1 MLVKSVGLVYENV
14 IMLSLQRI
22 GLISSRF
29 AKNKLTL
36 YVVESNAKTGPV
48 RLLSNASETGIK
60 IQNSDL
66 QDITKKSEYVLEE
79 AVDFSLHGPSSGTA
93 NGVLDQEYHEYTVGD
108 DGKSG
113 APLGEKPQDVEL
125 EETSAAMN
133 CHSSVNLY
141 SCMQTNVPEPCNTDN
156 FTHANYRNMPGEN
169 SKLLQKYVANNQ
181 NTTHPIKSFHWSATT
196 RAAQAVAVPQVGT
209 PEGVQG
215 DDCVQYKTWIENCR
229 RFGLTNCDNQLLDMK
244 EGRKTLSQVLSEQEE
259 LIRKIAESYG
269 QNAKGHIDSVVNKQ
283 EAVSQSFVGPCPQ
296 GIQGDDCVRFKL
308 WLENCHKFDL
318 KECDEQLE
326 SVQSG
331 RKTLKQVFYEQ
342 EKMIKSIVTQY
353 QQRRK
358 YSTSSDPGPKQEWP

>member
-1 MLVKSVGLVYENV
+1 MVYENV

-22 GLISSRF
+22 GLLSSRLV
-29 AKNKLTL
+29 KNKLSL
-36 YVVESNAKTGPV
+36 HVLEGNAKTGTV
-48 RLLSNASETGIK
+48 RLLSNASETGVK

-66 QDITKKSEYVLEE
+66 QDVTQKSEYVLEE
-79 AVDFSLHGPSSGTA
+79 AVDFSLHGPSSGTSNA
-93 NGVLDQEYHEYTVGD
+93 VLDQEYHEYTEAVDQKAGTLSE
-108 DGKSG
+108 GKQ
-113 APLGEKPQDVEL
+113 EVDL
-125 EETSAAMN
+125 EENSAAMN

-141 SCMQTNVPEPCNTDN
+141 SCMQTNVPEPCNTDD

-169 SKLLQKYVANNQ
+169 SKLLQKYVADNQ
-181 NTTHPIKSFHWSATT
+181 NTTHPNRSFHWSAAT
-196 RAAQAVAVPQVGT
+196 RAAQAVPQVGT

-244 EGRKTLSQVLSEQEE
+244 EGRKTLSQVLAEQEE

-269 QNAKGHIDSVVNKQ
+269 QNAKARVDSVVSKQ
-283 EAVSQSFVGPCPQ
+283 QIEQQSFVGPCPQ

-342 EKMIKSIVTQY
+342 ENMIKSIVNQY
-353 QQRRK
+353 QQRRS
-358 YSTSSDPGPKQEWP
+358 YSTSSGSGPKQEWP